1 MVKNSAQ
8 ARRAK
13 SKSRDSSEPVTF
25 VSPVFAGIEKPIT
38 TKQLAK
44 HLQVSTRT
52 IASYR
57 EQRLIPFWRL
67 NSRNIR
73 YRVSDVERALARN
86 NT

>member
-1 MVKNSAQ
+1 MAKNSAQ

-13 SKSRDSSEPVTF
+13 SRESSEAVTF
-25 VSPVFAGIEKPIT
+25 VSPVFAGIERPVT
-38 TKQLAK
+38 TRQLAD
-44 HLQVSTRT
+44 HLQVSERT

-73 YRVSDVERALARN
+73 YRVSDVERALAKN

>member
-8 ARRAK
+8 AQRA
-13 SKSRDSSEPVTF
+13 SKSRTSSEPVF
-25 VSPVFAGIEKPIT
+25 VSPIFAGIERPVT
-38 TKQLAK
+38 TEQLAK

-57 EQRLIPFWRL
+57 EQRLIPYWRI

-73 YRVSDVERALARN
+73 YRISDVERALSRN
-86 NT
+86 NA